1 MISADF
7 VEEVLSNYIKLEEDT
22 LKRIELNEITDKKL
36 SDFEKERL
44 KSISKGRLELL
55 KDIHYDLLE

>member
-44 KSISKGRLELL
+44 KSIYKGRLELL